1 MGGRPPK
8 ISKPLEG
15 YIERGY
21 TPSTQELL
29 SVIVKKAILH
39 EQWIFIP
46 ESKRWFSPEE
56 FMELHIRYDNMPIAW
71 IEALQL
77 MDPEEGLIAADQQIE
92 SILSRKAAFAKRI
105 IDYWKSRNLKKP

>member
-8 ISKPLEG
+8 IFKPLEG
-15 YIERGY
+15 NVDRGY

-29 SVIVKKAILH
+29 DVIVKKAVAN

-46 ESKRWFSPEE
+46 DSKRWFSPEE
-56 FMELHIRYDNMPIAW
+56 FMEVHSRYDNLPIAW
-71 IEALQL
+71 IEALQV

-92 SILSRKAAFAKRI
+92 SILSRKAAFSKKI
-105 IDYWKSRNLKKP
+105 IEYWKARKSNKS